1 VAELKAKPK
10 TIDSDEARRLL
21 RHGIAHLRVIEKE
34 MAAWLRE
41 HEYESVEQLQGSLSH
56 KNCPDPVLTQ
66 APSNARRYDSQSLSR
81 R

>member
-1 VAELKAKPK
+1 VAELRAKPK

-34 MAAWLRE
+34 MAAWLLRE

-56 KNCPDPVLTQ
+56 KNCPDPVLT